1 MQLKKKI
8 LVVDDEASI
17 LQVCLR
23 VLTDL
28 GFDVDT
34 AGDGQAAFN
43 HVLRENG
50 AYEMVITDVKMPK
63 MDGPQLVHMVKRRY
77 PAIDVIVMTGFPDI
91 ETAVDTLKGGAYDYI
106 LKPFDIDLLSAVVN
120 RCWEKRQ
127 MAESL
132 SQEKSQR
139 QSWEALLARAN
150 GEVREPLTALLQ
162 SLKSLEENKEQ
173 AGAGELISKAKQAA
187 ARLNAEIETLLAF
200 YDRKQKS

>member
-28 GFDVDT
+28 GFEVDT
-34 AGDGQAAFN
+34 AGDGQSAFN

-63 MDGPQLVHMVKRRY
+63 MDGPQLLHMVKRRY
-77 PAIDVIVMTGFPDI
+77 PNIDVIVMTGFPDL

-106 LKPFDIDLLSAVVN
+106 LKPFDIDLLAAVVN

-132 SQEKSQR
+132 SQEKSHR
-139 QSWEALLARAN
+139 ETWEALLERAS
-150 GEVREPLTALLQ
+150 GEVRGPLTVLLQ
-162 SLKSLEENKEQ
+162 NLKALEENKEQ
-173 AGAGELISKAKQAA
+173 ADAGEIISKAKEAA
-187 ARLNAEIETLLAF
+187 SRLNAEIEKLLAF
-200 YDRKQKS
+200 YDRKQKP

>member
-34 AGDGQAAFN
+34 ASDGQAAFN

-63 MDGPQLVHMVKRRY
+63 MDGPQLVHMIKRRY
-77 PAIDVIVMTGFPDI
+77 PAIDAIVMTGFPDI

-106 LKPFDIDLLSAVVN
+106 LKPFDIDLLAAVVN

-127 MAESL
+127 MAQSL
-132 SQEKSQR
+132 SLEKAQR
-139 QSWEALLARAN
+139 ESWEALLERAN
-150 GEVREPLTALLQ
+150 GEVRAPLTALLQ
-162 SLKSLEENKEQ
+162 NLKALEENKEQ
-173 AGAGELISKAKQAA
+173 SGAGELISKAKEAA
-187 ARLNAEIETLLAF
+187 SRLNAEIESLLAF
-200 YDRKQKS
+200 YGRKPKP